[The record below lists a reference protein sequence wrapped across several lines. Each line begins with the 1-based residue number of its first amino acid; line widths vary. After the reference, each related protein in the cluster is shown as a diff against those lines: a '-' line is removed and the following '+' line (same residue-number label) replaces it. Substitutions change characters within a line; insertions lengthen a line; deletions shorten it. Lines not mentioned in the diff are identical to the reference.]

1 MAQYKVQ
8 SGDTLWGIA
17 QKYLGSGSRWGEL
30 GFSGDPR
37 KLPVGTILNIPD
49 GSSQQQQ
56 QQQAPAPTPQPTTS
70 SPAPQTSA
78 QNYSSIVESLRG
90 SIGSI
95 FGDTTKTL
103 SDTASAIE
111 KQAAAT
117 AEAKRATVP
126 VVQNIYSQL
135 AETMKKMSEQEQA
148 ITEKEKVKELGAQ
161 KAAAAAGGFETT
173 SGFEAAQAR
182 SLSED
187 YNTKIGQ
194 IADKWGLQ
202 LKTLANEEKKTVLD
216 IEAEAQAAITQGLE
230 SKASILMNIA
240 ALKKDE
246 QTLLQSATEAI
257 MKADSEAEARAQ
269 EQAYNAQILKLKERE
284 LDLTAQKIQLDA
296 ASSSSGKMDNW
307 QAKAAGLQLLR
318 NLLIAGKNEG
328 KTSDQVVN
336 DFMRTA
342 NASVLSSD
350 EILNEKAAFDFSN
363 KPTASTNNSWF
374 SNFITGLTGKK

>member
-1 MAQYKVQ
+1 MAEYKVQ

-30 GFSGDPR
+30 GYSGDPR
-37 KLPVGTILNIPD
+37 KLQIGTVLNIPD
-49 GSSQQQQ
+49 GSNQ
-56 QQQAPAPTPQPTTS
+56 QQQAPQPSPQPTTS
-70 SPAPQTSA
+70 APAPQTSA
-78 QNYSSIVESLRG
+78 QNYSGIVESLRG
-90 SIGSI
+90 SVGSI

-148 ITEKEKVKELGAQ
+148 ITEKEKVKELGTQ

-187 YNTKIGQ
+187 YNVKIGQ
-194 IADKWGLQ
+194 VADKWGLQ

-230 SKASILMNIA
+230 SKASILMSIA
-240 ALKKDE
+240 SLKKDE

-296 ASSSSGKMDNW
+296 ANSSSGKMDNW

-350 EILNEKAAFDFSN
+350 EILNEKAAFDVSN
-363 KPTASTNNSWF
+363 KPTTSTNNSWF
-374 SNFITGLTGKK
+374 SNFMSGLTGKK